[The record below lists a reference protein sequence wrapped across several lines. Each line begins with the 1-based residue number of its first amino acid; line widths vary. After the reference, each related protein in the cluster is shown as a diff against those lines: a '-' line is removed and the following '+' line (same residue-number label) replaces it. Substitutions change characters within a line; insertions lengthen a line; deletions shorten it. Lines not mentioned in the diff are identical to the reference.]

1 MRRGEAE
8 TGETCFAPHRHL
20 VPVTEVERRLA
31 ELARPPG
38 ARERVALA
46 AAAGRVL
53 AEPLVAP
60 RDVPAFDNVAVDGW
74 AFSSTSLAA
83 DGPSRLRILAGRA
96 AAGHPFAGEV
106 PAGHAVQALTGA
118 PMPLGTDTVVM
129 WEECRV
135 ENGTVVIPAGYR
147 PRANRR
153 RAGEDI
159 RAGTAV
165 LGAGTR
171 LAPQHLGIAAEL
183 GLPELP
189 VFAPLRV
196 ALLSS
201 GDELLEPGSPFRAG
215 CVYDANRAMLRA
227 LLERLPCT
235 VTDLGILPDEG
246 GVVRR
251 TLLEAAVAHDVI
263 VSSAGASK
271 GAEDHLAR
279 TVAAEGELAFWQIAM
294 KPGRPFA
301 AGRLGRATYLGLP
314 GNPVAAIV
322 CFLRFAR
329 PLLLALAGT
338 PFAPPRPVLLP
349 AAFSF
354 TKGAGRTEL
363 LRARLIRVADGGLA
377 VERIPREGSGILTS
391 LGEADGLVELAAER
405 TRVEPGE
412 LVPYHALSALGCG

>member
-1 MRRGEAE
+1 MAAAAQEPAL
-8 TGETCFAPHRHL
+8 TCFAPHQGL
-20 VPVTEVERRLA
+20 LPVPEVERRLA
-31 ELARPPG
+31 ELARPCVAG
-38 ARERVALA
+38 ERVPLA
-46 AAAGRVL
+46 HAAGRIL
-53 AEPLVAP
+53 AEPLLAP

-74 AFSSTSLAA
+74 AFSSASLAA
-83 DGPSRLRILAGRA
+83 EGPTSLRILAGRA

-106 PAGHAVQALTGA
+106 PPGHALQALTGA
-118 PMPLGTDTVVM
+118 PMPAGTDTVAM

-135 ENGTVVIPAGYR
+135 EDATVVIPAGYR

-153 RAGEDI
+153 KAGEDI
-159 RAGTAV
+159 RAGATV
-165 LGAGTR
+165 LAAGTR

-183 GLPELP
+183 GLADLP

-201 GDELLEPGSPFRAG
+201 GDELLEPGRPFRAG

-235 VTDLGILPDEG
+235 VTDLGILPDDG
-246 GVVRR
+246 PSVRR
-251 TLLEAAVAHDVI
+251 TLLEAAAGHDVI

-279 TVAAEGELAFWQIAM
+279 TVASEGELAFWQIAM

-301 AGRLGRATYLGLP
+301 AGRLGRATYVGLP

-329 PLLLALAGT
+329 PLLLALAGA

-363 LRARLIRVADGGLA
+363 LRARLIRTQDGGLA

-391 LGEADGLVELAAER
+391 LSEADGLVELAAER

-412 LVPYHALSALGCG
+412 LVPYHALAALGCG